1 MGRVIDPVPYEDELT
16 LIHKTDDPLIVA
28 EERPPALPYSW
39 QVCSS
44 NTFTCSDSSVSAQ
57 AIQEQVKDIIRKSPA
72 DVSCCSEWEFDVVF
86 YPQQERTAFK
96 VSIFEN
102 GSDPKSSCLL
112 EMQLQE
118 GDRVAFQGLVSHVRS
133 QAKLKYAFAEQ
144 WGFEEEEEEE
154 FEFEASSY
162 KHTSFAPLPL
172 PSSLLAT
179 SPFIDDSN
187 SLAEILL
194 ENSCSPFADVRRTGW
209 QELANSTDE
218 SAFAKSLLDAR
229 ANGQDCVALAAAE
242 LKADVTCNITIDT
255 QRCVLKTL
263 SNIAKTKDAEACR
276 KICALKPQILQLA
289 SDTQNHPTETRATA
303 VQLMQSLIE
312 YKDDA
317 DFVRALQKRSVGT
330 CRVSNLARDAV
341 SSLGS
346 LVICC

>member
-1 MGRVIDPVPYEDELT
+1 MG

-72 DVSCCSEWEFDVVF
+72 DVSCSSEWEFDVVF